1 MRPQHRQQRDLFDEV
16 RVQREI
22 PAAHR
27 TKLVRLIEGML
38 SEAIADSG
46 INTNADWEATKDASH
61 E

>member
-1 MRPQHRQQRDLFDEV
+1 
-16 RVQREI
+16 VQREV

-46 INTNADWEATKDASH
+46 INTDADWEETKDASH